1 MDKALVDREE
11 ILSAARMTQGIERM
25 DEIKY
30 TTVENDGRSRSFRTA
45 YDDNVHTP
53 QVNERR

>member
-1 MDKALVDREE
+1 MDREE